1 MARQRGL
8 TCQSVQR
15 TVDRLAQEGGMA
27 FADTPHHQ
35 RATLVDFTPRGR
47 RIMKEVHQLQ
57 TTWTDDLAQGLSA
70 PGLHDALQRLEALR
84 RRLDVP
90 A

>member
-1 MARQRGL
+1 
-8 TCQSVQR
+8 
-15 TVDRLAQEGGMA
+15 MA

-47 RIMKEVHQLQ
+47 RIMQEVHQLQ
-57 TTWTDDLAQGLSA
+57 TTWTDDLPQGLSA